1 MSYGFY
7 AVCALLS
14 LLFVVSWVR
23 ETKGKELEDM
33 DDFMPAG
40 H

>member
-7 AVCALLS
+7 AVCALLP
-14 LLFVVSWVR
+14 LLFVVRWVR

-33 DDFMPAG
+33 DDFRPAA

>member
-7 AVCALLS
+7 AVMALLS
-14 LLFVVSWVR
+14 LIFVYRWVK

-33 DDFMPAG
+33 DDLMV
-40 H
+40 